1 MTYEHHDYDV
11 LIIGAGGAG
20 LRAAI
25 EAKQQGLSVAIGSE
39 HGYEPLSTAAVVVA
53 PVTVDGE
60 VAGAVG
66 LLGPTRMNYPEALAT
81 AEMVS
86 QQLGQRLGDLIGDR

>member
-1 MTYEHHDYDV
+1 
-11 LIIGAGGAG
+11 
-20 LRAAI
+20 
-25 EAKQQGLSVAIGSE
+25 
-39 HGYEPLSTAAVVVA
+39 
-53 PVTVDGE
+53 
-60 VAGAVG
+60 VG